1 MTQTSCT
8 LLSVRWPIPVGSYS
22 SEFAVVGS
30 RSSPKNDRQK
40 IQGVSL
46 PTAPKSL
53 DRLQHSVTPY
63 RTSVSEN
70 GWMDA
75 SHWHSWT
82 TLYWIFPWHADS
94 LWQFVANEFGLEIQ
108 DLGSLDFSFVYV

>member
-63 RTSVSEN
+63 RTSVSKN
-70 GWMDA
+70 GWMLLIDIPG
-75 SHWHSWT
+75 
-82 TLYWIFPWHADS
+82 LPCIEYFPDMPTVCGS
-94 LWQFVANEFGLEIQ
+94 LWQMNSG
-108 DLGSLDFSFVYV
+108 